1 MPRPAVLTLSS
12 PRAWSLILAPV
23 RFEMIEAMRMCAP
36 CAIAQV
42 AEILDRPADSLYRHM
57 DKLVAAGVVKRVGV
71 RRSGRRTE
79 QVYDL
84 VADDISPSFAG
95 MTERQAGK
103 VYAGVMATIAK
114 IIART
119 ARDAVRHG
127 GLAGAQPK
135 PHAAAFLEH
144 SWLAPEDVPAFRE
157 HMKAF
162 KAFLSDKRTPGR
174 GTLYVVT
181 AVAMPVVRKRGARQ
195 RSANASKSKRKA
207 KATRASKPSSARKS
221 ARNSTRKSTRASRR
235 TRR

>member
-1 MPRPAVLTLSS
+1 MPRPAVLSLSS

-42 AEILDRPADSLYRHM
+42 AEVLDRPADSLYRHM
-57 DKLVAAGVVKRVGV
+57 DKLIDAGVVKRAGV
-71 RRSGRRTE
+71 RRTGRRTE

-84 VADDISPSFAG
+84 VADDISPGFAG

-103 VYAGVMATIAK
+103 VYEGVMATIAK
-114 IIART
+114 IVART

-144 SWLAPEDVPAFRE
+144 SWLAPEDMPEFRE
-157 HMKAF
+157 HMKAI
-162 KAFLSDKRTPGR
+162 KSFLADKRTPGR
-174 GTLYVVT
+174 GTLYLVT

-195 RSANASKSKRKA
+195 NADSRKPAGATQRVQKSSQRS
-207 KATRASKPSSARKS
+207 P
-221 ARNSTRKSTRASRR
+221 RNSSKKP

>member
-1 MPRPAVLTLSS
+1 MPRPAVLSLSS

-71 RRSGRRTE
+71 RRTGRRTE

-119 ARDAVRHG
+119 ARDAALHG
-127 GLAGAQPK
+127 GLTGAQPK
-135 PHAAAFLEH
+135 RHSAAFLEH
-144 SWLAPEDVPAFRE
+144 AWLAPEDVPAFRE
-157 HMKAF
+157 QMKAF
-162 KAFLSDKRTPGR
+162 QAFLSGKRTPGR
-174 GTLYVVT
+174 GALYVVT
-181 AVAMPVVRKRGARQ
+181 AMAMPVVRKRGARQ
-195 RSANASKSKRKA
+195 RGANASNSKRKA
-207 KATRASKPSSARKS
+207 KATRTSSRTSSRTSKRTSK
-221 ARNSTRKSTRASRR
+221 RASERTSKR